1 MAFRFS
7 LEGVLRF
14 RENVER
20 MEELALNKIVLEM
33 ASVEADLDQANSQQQ
48 SLREQREAEL
58 ARGLPAIH
66 LQEVAEQERE
76 FNQLADGLRARLQEL
91 ECKRVEQLEIYR
103 KAQQNQRI
111 LSEIRQQ
118 QRHSYDRDQRRQE
131 QKTLDDLFLQR
142 TRDDG

>member
-20 MEELALNKIVLEM
+20 MEELALNKIVQDI
-33 ASVEADLDQANSQQQ
+33 ASVQADLDQADLRQQA
-48 SLREQREAEL
+48 LREQREAEL

-76 FNQLADGLRARLQEL
+76 FNNLADGLRARLQEL
-91 ECKRVEQLEIYR
+91 EYKRVEQLEIYR

-118 QRHSYDRDQRRQE
+118 QRHSYERDQRRQE

-142 TRDDG
+142 TKGRD

>member
-14 RENVER
+14 RENMER
-20 MEELALNKIVLEM
+20 MEELALNKIVQEM
-33 ASVEADLDQANSQQQ
+33 SGVQANLDEANSRQQA
-48 SLREQREAEL
+48 LRERREAEL
-58 ARGLPAIH
+58 ASGIPAIH

-76 FNQLADGLRARLQEL
+76 FSKRAEALRALLQEL
-91 ECKRVEQLEIYR
+91 ERKRVEQLEIYR

-111 LSEIRQQ
+111 VSEIRQQ

-142 TRDDG
+142 TKDRD

>member
-20 MEELALNKIVLEM
+20 IEELALNKIVQEI
-33 ASVEADLDQANSQQQ
+33 ASVQADLDQAGLQQR
-48 SLREQREAEL
+48 SLREQREVEL

-76 FNQLADGLRARLQEL
+76 FNTRAEGLRALLQEL
-91 ECKRVEQLEIYR
+91 ERKRVEQLEIYR

-142 TRDDG
+142 TRDRD